1 MDTNQGRSLEGT
13 VEAIFVTPAAGAP
26 CETRE
31 SAEAKAGAGL
41 VGDRYSVS
49 EGTYS
54 ERGGPGRQ
62 LTLVTQLAGAAAG
75 LAPGEARRNIETSDI
90 DLLGLIGRRFAIGP
104 VECVGVR
111 DCPPCAHLEALT
123 TDGVKAKLEGKG
135 GLRADILTGGTI
147 AVGDTIRVLD

>member
-1 MDTNQGRSLEGT
+1 MDSGQGSSGQGIVEG
-13 VEAIFVTPAAGAP
+13 IFVTSAAGAP
-26 CETRE
+26 CEALG

-62 LTLVTQLAGAAAG
+62 LTLITSLAGTTAG
-75 LAPGEARRNIETSDI
+75 LAPGESRRNIETSGI
-90 DLLGLIGRRFAIGP
+90 DLLSLIGRRFAIGP
-104 VECVGVR
+104 VECIGVR

-123 TDGVKAKLEGKG
+123 SDGVKAKLEGTG
-135 GLRADILTGGTI
+135 GLRADILASGTI
-147 AVGDTIRVLD
+147 TVGDSIRVLD

>member
-1 MDTNQGRSLEGT
+1 MESSQGT
-13 VEAIFVTPAAGAP
+13 VEGIFITAAAAVP
-26 CETRE
+26 CEAVQ
-31 SAEAKAGAGL
+31 SAEAKAGSGL
-41 VGDRYSVS
+41 VGDRYSVG

-54 ERGGPGRQ
+54 ARGGPGRQ

-75 LAPGEARRNIETSDI
+75 LAPGESRRNIETSGI
-90 DLLGLIGRRFAIGP
+90 DLLTLIGKRFAIGP

-123 TDGVKAKLEGKG
+123 DEGVKDKLEGKG

-147 AVGDTIRVLD
+147 TVGDTIRALD